1 MTHSP
6 HETLVARLTAAG
18 LEHRGTDLGGL
29 LQWAALHIAS
39 QDEALA
45 DTRAELAL
53 EERERQRLEVAMTH
67 AKAAIE
73 QALGAVTGAIC
84 TPPIFE
90 IDHAPHI
97 NLMGV
102 HHKDP
107 DYIGAAGK
115 AVRHTDVRGVA
126 PRKPATKSIATTA

>member
-1 MTHSP
+1 MTHAP
-6 HETLVARLTAAG
+6 HETLAARLTAAG

-45 DTRAELAL
+45 DTRAELAA
-53 EERERQRLEVAMTH
+53 EERERLRLEVAMHH
-67 AKAAIE
+67 AKTAIE
-73 QALGAVTGAIC
+73 QALGAVGGAIFA
-84 TPPIFE
+84 PPQFAS
-90 IDHAPHI
+90 DHAPHI
-97 NLMGV
+97 NLMSA

-107 DYIGAAGK
+107 DYIGAGGK

-126 PRKPATKSIATTA
+126 PRKTATKSVATTA